1 MAKGQSG
8 GQKSVGTFD
17 EALRKV
23 VTPQRLAIVMA
34 AITIF
39 LLFRPLFLPIKIGF
53 QTTDF
58 YNRLEALKPGDI
70 VVYSTDT
77 VPGDFLGG
85 RRDIYKAVIN
95 HLIEKQVK
103 IIFHPTA
110 AGWSGVTETI
120 KKITNIGTLTYG
132 TDYVFLPFVSGEEM
146 AWASFAADMK
156 GFYKTDIYGA
166 SLTTLPIF
174 ANVNSMSD
182 VDLAVVQYGIFTWGE
197 MFVRQWPTK
206 YGVPMI
212 CMALFS
218 TLQAWYGNQ
227 VKGNLD
233 LDLGFAEYE
242 ALRKLPAEHI
252 LRMEARNVV
261 SLMIIAMI
269 FVGTG
274 LYWATGVRRGAR
286 TSMGV

>member
-1 MAKGQSG
+1 MTKEQSS

-17 EALRKV
+17 EALRKAI
-23 VTPQRLAIVMA
+23 TPQRMAIVMA

-53 QTTDF
+53 QTQDF
-58 YNRLEALKPGDI
+58 NARIEALKPGDV

-95 HLIEKQVK
+95 HLIEKHAK
-103 IIFHPTA
+103 IIFHPTMP
-110 AGWSGVTETI
+110 GWSGVVEPMI
-120 KKITNIGTLTYG
+120 KITNLGTLTYG
-132 TDYVFLPFVSGEEM
+132 TDYIILPYASGEEM

-156 GFYKTDIYGA
+156 GFYQADFYGTA
-166 SLTTLPIF
+166 LSSLPMMATI
-174 ANVNSMSD
+174 NSFTD
-182 VDLAVVQYGIFTWGE
+182 VDLAVVQYGVFTWGE
-197 MFVRQWPTK
+197 MFVRQWPTR
-206 YGVPMI
+206 YGTPMI

-242 ALRKLPAEHI
+242 ALRKIPGEHI

-261 SLMIIAMI
+261 SLMVIGLI

-274 LYWATGVRRGAR
+274 LYWATGVRKGAR
-286 TSMGV
+286 TSLGV